1 MPLSTIGAN
10 QIASGAVDTTQLA
23 SNAVTN
29 AKLASGAVTAGDLPS
44 GTVLQVVT
52 AEKTDAETIS
62 ATLNTYTDVPDLSLS
77 ITPRSTTSRIFL
89 LGQISYS
96 GAGYISYFSFRFLR
110 DSTAVGVGDAS
121 GSRTPGNSGF
131 LQSQSADNGAILTL
145 PLQAI
150 DSPASTSA
158 LTYKLQLRQQFGSG
172 TQTININRSTSD
184 SDGTGTHR
192 NISMLTAMEIAG

>member
-1 MPLSTIGAN
+1 M
-10 QIASGAVDTTQLA
+10 
-23 SNAVTN
+23 SNARILADLMGTSTTVPSS
-29 AKLASGAVTAGDLPS
+29 KLSLGASDMPS
-44 GTVLQVVT
+44 GSVLQVVT
-52 AEKTDAETIS
+52 AEKTDAESIS
-62 ATLNTYTDVPDLSLS
+62 VTLNTYSDVPDLSLS

-89 LGQISYS
+89 LGQITYS
-96 GAGYISYFSFRFLR
+96 GAGYISYFGFRFLR

-121 GSRTPGNSGF
+121 SSRTPGNSGF

-158 LTYKLQLRQQFGSG
+158 LTYKMQIRQQFGSG
-172 TQTININRSTSD
+172 SQTVYINRSTSD
-184 SDGTGTHR
+184 SDSVGTHR